1 MSTTKMYGYLRP
13 NSRIKLH
20 EIADA
25 SDDRLAEELC
35 WTTNDW
41 RDDPEWLCVAI
52 GHMTIEREPAEKV
65 AADAVAALR
74 QQQTEARAAF
84 EARMVEIERQI
95 NSLLAI
101 THEVTA

>member
-1 MSTTKMYGYLRP
+1 MSTIKMYGYLRP
-13 NSRIKLH
+13 HSGIKPH
-20 EIADA
+20 QVSGA
-25 SDDRLAEELC
+25 SNDELAEALL
-35 WTTNDW
+35 WTTHDW
-41 RDDPEWLCVAI
+41 RDDPEWLCVA
-52 GHMTIEREPAEKV
+52 TAEFSIQRQPNV
-65 AADAVAALR
+65 AEAAVKALR